1 MAARKTGTVK
11 PPILDLEANKEK
23 GKRDF
28 GKMAKKLLAHNHTL
42 PIIAGIIGGAILGV
56 IMSLLLA
63 MIGFWP
69 GQISEATIGNSTANI
84 VSLEKRSADIEN
96 SIAANASNIEALNDL
111 KAGFDTIEQRVSAN
125 AQTGETTNET
135 FAQLRQQIDALQ
147 STSISADDVPALIDL
162 SRIEKHLTA
171 LDEKIAAIDAG
182 ANSADASALVNSIA
196 ILRQQSDILNS
207 EIKSLGDL
215 AEQTGVTLSALNKA
229 DAESMAAINRLE
241 EQITALKETKSI
253 SATTPSLP
261 LSLIGF
267 EAAINSGRGFETE
280 LIALKNAM
288 PGVAQPQILLDNA
301 KAGFAA
307 PEEIARQFTEKVP
320 AMLAE
325 KPVNADASWQE
336 KLTESALS
344 LLAIRPTGNVGGDSV
359 EAIIARIE
367 AALGKGDFVAANIAF
382 AALPENMQKAAGG
395 SRDQIGTLATAQ
407 NFAAAIKTATLN
419 PTNNTDN

>member
-11 PPILDLEANKEK
+11 PPILDLEANRQR

-28 GKMAKKLLAHNHTL
+28 GKMAKTLLAHNHTL

-63 MIGFWP
+63 MVGFWP
-69 GQISEATIGNSTANI
+69 GQIPEATIGNSAANI
-84 VSLEKRSADIEN
+84 ASLEKRSAELEN
-96 SIAANASNIEALNDL
+96 SIAANASNIEALNEL
-111 KAGFDTIEQRVSAN
+111 KAGLDAIEQRVSAN
-125 AQTGETTNET
+125 AQTGKTTNET
-135 FAQLRQQIDALQ
+135 LALLRQQIEELQ
-147 STSISADDVPALIDL
+147 LKSISAEDVPALIDL

-182 ANSADASALVNSIA
+182 ANSADASVLVNSIA

-207 EIKSLGDL
+207 EITGLGDL
-215 AEQTGVTLSALNKA
+215 AEQTGATLSALKDA
-229 DAESMAAINRLE
+229 DAESVAAIVRLE
-241 EQITALKETKSI
+241 EQITALEAAKSI
-253 SATTPSLP
+253 SATSPSLP
-261 LSLIGF
+261 ISLIGF

-280 LIALKNAM
+280 LIALNNAM
-288 PGVAQPQILLDNA
+288 PDIAQPQILLDNA
-301 KAGFAA
+301 KVGFAA

-344 LLAIRPTGNVGGDSV
+344 LLAIRPTGNVGGDRV

-367 AALGKGDFVAANIAF
+367 TALGKGDFIAANNAF

-395 SRDQIGTLATAQ
+395 SRDQIGALATAQ
-407 NFAAAIKTATLN
+407 NFAASIKTAILN
-419 PTNNTDN
+419 PTDNTDN